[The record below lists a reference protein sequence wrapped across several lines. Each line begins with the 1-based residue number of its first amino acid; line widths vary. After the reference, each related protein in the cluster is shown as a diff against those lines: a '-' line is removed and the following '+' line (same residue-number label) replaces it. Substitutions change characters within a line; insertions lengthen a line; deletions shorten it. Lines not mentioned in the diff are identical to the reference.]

1 MMWKLAIRPE
11 LTAAFEDY
19 VANVFGSDAER
30 AANAAKYEMLCAAKR
45 ATEESGFDEEEDRVG
60 EAPVV
65 EHRDVELSRVSAAT
79 MKLFKR
85 STMR

>member
-11 LTAAFEDY
+11 LTAAFDDY

-30 AANAAKYEMLCAAKR
+30 AANAAKYEMLCAAMR
-45 ATEESGFDEEEDRVG
+45 ATEESGFDEEDREG

-65 EHRDVELSRVSAAT
+65 EHRDPHPLAEEYCCPTRDIG
-79 MKLFKR
+79 
-85 STMR
+85 